1 MRHRKKK
8 DKVGG
13 SDSRQ
18 RQLLKNLACGLIKT
32 GKVDTTQARA
42 KKCQKHVEKII
53 TKAKAGD
60 THSHRQVFK
69 ALQDKE
75 AVNKLLSQVAPEYE
89 DREGGYT
96 RLLKLPPRKGD
107 GAEMARLM
115 LT

>member
-8 DKVGG
+8 NKVGG
-13 SDSRQ
+13 SKSHRNQ
-18 RQLLKNLACGLIKT
+18 MLKNLACELIKN

-42 KKCQKHVEKII
+42 KECQKHVERII

-75 AVNKLLSQVAPEYE
+75 AVNKLLSEVAGDYK

-96 RLLKLPPRKGD
+96 RLLKLPPRRGD
-107 GAEMARLM
+107 GAAMARLM

>member
-8 DKVGG
+8 NKVGG
-13 SDSRQ
+13 SKSGQ
-18 RQLLKNLACGLIKT
+18 RQMLKNLACELIKS
-32 GKVDTTQARA
+32 GKVDTTQAKA
-42 KKCQKHVEKII
+42 KMCQKHVEKII

-60 THSHRQVFK
+60 THSNRQVFK

-75 AVNKLLSQVAPEYE
+75 AVDKLLSHLAQDYK

-96 RLLKLPPRKGD
+96 RLFKLPPRKGD
-107 GAEMARLM
+107 GAPMARLM